1 MNNNQRCLENIL
13 SHLTKLI
20 CLSEGE
26 NIKDLYKLIDMSTS
40 VSAQLFAIETES
52 GEYIESN

>member
-1 MNNNQRCLENIL
+1 MNNNQRCLEKIL
-13 SHLTKLI
+13 SHLAKLI

-40 VSAQLFAIETES
+40 VSAQLLAIETES
-52 GEYIESN
+52 GDYIESN